1 VWSQIEVGLAPR
13 IVCQQQQ
20 QQEYQRYQ
28 HATTLVTA
36 FADILLFMDWFG

>member
-1 VWSQIEVGLAPR
+1 MWSQIEVGLASR

-20 QQEYQRYQ
+20 QQEYHRYQ

-36 FADILLFMDWFG
+36 FADFLLFMDWFG